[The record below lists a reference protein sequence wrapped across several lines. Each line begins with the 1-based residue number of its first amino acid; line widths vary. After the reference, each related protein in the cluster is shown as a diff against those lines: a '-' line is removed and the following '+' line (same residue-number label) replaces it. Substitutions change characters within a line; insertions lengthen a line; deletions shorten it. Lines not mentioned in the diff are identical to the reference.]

1 MADVESL
8 SEIRA
13 RIDAIDA
20 DLIRLLADRQSLVRA
35 AAAFKADEQAVR
47 APARVEQVI
56 ALARE
61 RAITAG
67 LAPVVAEAVWQAMI
81 EAFIE
86 LEIAEQARHGG
97 HVPTKRPTR

>member
-1 MADVESL
+1 MNSPQSL
-8 SEIRA
+8 SEVRA

-20 DLIRLLADRQSLVRA
+20 DLICLLADRQSLVRA

-47 APARVEQVI
+47 APSRVEQVI

-61 RAITAG
+61 RAIGAG
-67 LAPVVAEAVWQAMI
+67 LAPMVAESVWRAMI

-86 LEIAEQARHGG
+86 LEIAEQARHSS
-97 HVPTKRPTR
+97 HAPTERPTR